1 MKNILYIPL
10 DERPCNYRFMPLIA
24 EGTDYHVLIPPE
36 EYLGHKKNPAD
47 TAALWD
53 WIFQNAASA
62 DGAILSI
69 DMLVYGGIVPSR
81 LHRLSI
87 DQCVRSLD
95 NIKKLKARNSHLTI
109 YANSLIMRCPAYSSN
124 DEEPDYYQ
132 DWGKDIFDWGVIRQ
146 KSDLNLSSP
155 EEAAQLR
162 EIIGRLPDEVMRDYT
177 ERRKINRS
185 VNQRVIDLVRDGVI
199 DFLVIPQDDSA
210 PFGFTAMDQQ
220 FLRGYILQNHLGLKV
235 FMYPGAD
242 EVGMTLFA
250 RMIYRGAKSKLNVYV
265 RFASVSSPFIIPRYE
280 DRLLYESIK
289 SQLLC
294 AGGFICQSLEDADL
308 VLMVNAPAAK
318 MLEAWEQ
325 DHIGA
330 DYNVN
335 RNLME
340 FIEYSEYIV
349 NTRKIPCAIADVAF
363 SNGGDLELVEY
374 LRQKKL
380 LFKLA
385 AYAGWNTSS
394 NTLGTA
400 ITQAFIYHRYGASQ
414 SHLNFLG
421 LRYAEDVA
429 YCSHVRK
436 NVTDHLPAGTD
447 LSYFKIDG
455 PRGTVAET
463 VKNELQQ
470 FLENL
475 IDDDDYRVRI
485 KDIYMPWSRMFEVG
499 LDVKLESNDRQ

>member
-250 RMIYRGAKSKLNVYV
+250 
-265 RFASVSSPFIIPRYE
+265 
-280 DRLLYESIK
+280 
-289 SQLLC
+289 
-294 AGGFICQSLEDADL
+294 
-308 VLMVNAPAAK
+308 
-318 MLEAWEQ
+318 
-325 DHIGA
+325 
-330 DYNVN
+330 
-335 RNLME
+335 
-340 FIEYSEYIV
+340 
-349 NTRKIPCAIADVAF
+349 
-363 SNGGDLELVEY
+363 
-374 LRQKKL
+374 
-380 LFKLA
+380 
-385 AYAGWNTSS
+385 
-394 NTLGTA
+394 
-400 ITQAFIYHRYGASQ
+400 
-414 SHLNFLG
+414 
-421 LRYAEDVA
+421 
-429 YCSHVRK
+429 
-436 NVTDHLPAGTD
+436 
-447 LSYFKIDG
+447 
-455 PRGTVAET
+455 
-463 VKNELQQ
+463 
-470 FLENL
+470 
-475 IDDDDYRVRI
+475 
-485 KDIYMPWSRMFEVG
+485 
-499 LDVKLESNDRQ
+499 